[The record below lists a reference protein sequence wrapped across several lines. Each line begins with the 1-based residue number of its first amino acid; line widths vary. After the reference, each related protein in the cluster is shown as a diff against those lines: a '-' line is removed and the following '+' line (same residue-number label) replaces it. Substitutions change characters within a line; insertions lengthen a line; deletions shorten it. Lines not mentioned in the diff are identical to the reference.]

1 MPEPQHSG
9 LMASQSSTLLTCK
22 VELNTVEMLCD
33 SNETACESALEM
45 WVTQKQTFSSAL
57 RDGYTAQKKTPSAF
71 PVLLSFLVHHL
82 SFLYFLT
89 VIRKKCFLHIQV
101 YKVTTFQRDQ
111 HSQNWLR
118 TLLLAWGCSI
128 NTSTLTRVHL

>member
-57 RDGYTAQKKTPSAF
+57 RDGYMAKKKHHQHF
-71 PVLLSFLVHHL
+71 LSYSPF
-82 SFLYFLT
+82 
-89 VIRKKCFLHIQV
+89 
-101 YKVTTFQRDQ
+101 
-111 HSQNWLR
+111 
-118 TLLLAWGCSI
+118 
-128 NTSTLTRVHL
+128 